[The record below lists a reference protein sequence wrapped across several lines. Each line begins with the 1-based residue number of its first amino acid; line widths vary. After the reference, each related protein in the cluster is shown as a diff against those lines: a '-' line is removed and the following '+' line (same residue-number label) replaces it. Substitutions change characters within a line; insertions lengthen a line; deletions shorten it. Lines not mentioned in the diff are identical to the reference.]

1 MRRGGWLLL
10 CGLLSASAQGGVYK
24 YVDERGVVSYT
35 DSYADAAPFN
45 PEEMEYLDPD
55 QDKVKLRYTPS
66 GNLFIINE
74 LHGPVTVTLQFNHL
88 EGVKSRVDLSKPIVV
103 PARSEQFVDRLSYQ
117 GDGNLEISQQFVI
130 GSPSQIN
137 DSELQIPF
145 RGRFRVS
152 QGFDGAYSHHFPGN
166 RYAIDM
172 PMPEGTPVLAAKS
185 GVVLDMKM
193 YFAGHSNDPADR
205 ARTNFIRL
213 LHPDG
218 TMTVYVHLRTAS
230 ARVSIGQSV
239 AAGEMIAESGN
250 TGYSSGPHLHF
261 AVQRNDGKRLVAIPF
276 HFNGVIP
283 TQGSWLQN

>member
-1 MRRGGWLLL
+1 
-10 CGLLSASAQGGVYK
+10 
-24 YVDERGVVSYT
+24 
-35 DSYADAAPFN
+35 
-45 PEEMEYLDPD
+45 
-55 QDKVKLRYTPS
+55 
-66 GNLFIINE
+66 
-74 LHGPVTVTLQFNHL
+74 
-88 EGVKSRVDLSKPIVV
+88 
-103 PARSEQFVDRLSYQ
+103 
-117 GDGNLEISQQFVI
+117 
-130 GSPSQIN
+130 
-137 DSELQIPF
+137 
-145 RGRFRVS
+145 
-152 QGFDGAYSHHFPGN
+152 

-172 PMPEGTPVLAAKS
+172 PMPEGTPVLAAKA

-239 AAGEMIAESGN
+239 ATGEMIAESGN

-261 AVQRNDGKRLVAIPF
+261 AVQRNNGKRLVAIPF